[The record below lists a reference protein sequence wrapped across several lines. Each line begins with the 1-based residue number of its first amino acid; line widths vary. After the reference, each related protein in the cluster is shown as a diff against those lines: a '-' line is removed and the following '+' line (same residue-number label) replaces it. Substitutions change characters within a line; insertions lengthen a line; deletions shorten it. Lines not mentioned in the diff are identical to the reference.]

1 MNNNK
6 ISFVE
11 SVSLTLIVI
20 ISHILLNLPNEILGS
35 TASSGPL
42 NVIYISV
49 LAVIVFLIFNKLF
62 SPFKGKDILDV
73 AEFVGGNILKKVV
86 SIIYTLYII
95 FIAGILLLN
104 FANTLKTIYLQDMPT
119 ELICLVFILIA
130 LIANQFGFKSVT
142 RTNAIILPFIIVA
155 ILIIFFALSVRFVPE
170 RFFPILGY
178 GVNNTFV
185 LGSTNIFAFGEILL
199 LFLMRSNYKDPKDS
213 KKIGLTSIILSGII
227 LFLSITSLLLI
238 FPFATGGE
246 GILSIYMITRS
257 IQFGTFFQRVDA
269 FFILIWVLTFFAYI
283 SVLLAFALKI
293 TNKNIKAEKSN
304 VPAFLIAFGIF
315 IVTLIPQN
323 IAQIRFAE
331 NVIYKYSCLI
341 IVFGMSFIILLLGYL
356 KMRKKGLVNIETKEK
371 FDKQV

>member
-1 MNNNK
+1 MSNNK
-6 ISFVE
+6 IGFVE

-142 RTNAIILPFIIVA
+142 ITNAIILPFIIVA
-155 ILIIFFALSVRFVPE
+155 ILIIFFALFSRFVPE
-170 RFFPILGY
+170 RFFPLLGY
-178 GVNNTFV
+178 GANNT
-185 LGSTNIFAFGEILL
+185 FAFGEILL
-199 LFLMRSNYKDPKDS
+199 LFLMRSNYNDPKDS
-213 KKIGLTSIILSGII
+213 KKIGLTSIIFSGIL

-269 FFILIWVLTFFAYI
+269 FFILIWVLTFFSYI
-283 SVLLAFALKI
+283 SVLLAFGLKI
-293 TNKNIKAEKSN
+293 TNKNVKAEKSN
-304 VPAFLIAFGIF
+304 VPAFLIGLGIF

-341 IVFGMSFIILLLGYL
+341 IVFAMSFVIMLLGYL
-356 KMRKKGLVNIETKEK
+356 KKRKKGLVNIETKE
-371 FDKQV
+371 

>member
-6 ISFVE
+6 IGFVE

-142 RTNAIILPFIIVA
+142 ITNAIILPFINVA
-155 ILIIFFALSVRFVPE
+155 ILIIFFALFSRFVPE
-170 RFFPILGY
+170 RFFPLLGY
-178 GVNNTFV
+178 GANNTFV
-185 LGSTNIFAFGEILL
+185 LGLTNIFAFGEILL
-199 LFLMRSNYKDPKDS
+199 LFLMRSNYNDPNDS
-213 KKIGLTSIILSGII
+213 KKIGLTSIIFSGIL

-269 FFILIWVLTFFAYI
+269 FFILIWVLTFFSYI

-293 TNKNIKAEKSN
+293 TNKNTKTEKSN
-304 VPAFLIAFGIF
+304 VPAFLIGLGIF

-341 IVFGMSFIILLLGYL
+341 IVFGMSFVIMLLGYL
-356 KMRKKGLVNIETKEK
+356 KKRKKGLVNIETKE
-371 FDKQV
+371 